1 MSRTDEKTRVAHPAT
16 RLTKKELD
24 EQIGR
29 VAEELFAAD
38 TAGIEWAPVPI
49 SFADYAKRMQRFMV
63 YN

>member
-1 MSRTDEKTRVAHPAT
+1 MSRTEQRTPAT
-16 RLTKKELD
+16 RLTTRELD

-29 VAEELFAAD
+29 VVAELFAAD
-38 TAGIEWAPVPI
+38 TAGRDWTPVPV